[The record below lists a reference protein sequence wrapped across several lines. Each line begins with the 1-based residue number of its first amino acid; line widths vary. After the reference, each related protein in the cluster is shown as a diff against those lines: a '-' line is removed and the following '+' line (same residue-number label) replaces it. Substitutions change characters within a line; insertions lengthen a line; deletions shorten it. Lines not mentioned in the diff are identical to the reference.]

1 MSETPPNGVRY
12 ARYRRPDEA
21 VDPEPLQALADGYFG
36 LSYVFVANILIMLPL
51 GVLSAAHPT
60 SRSGWLA
67 LEFFGFLWVVIMCCA
82 IGILSYR
89 PNRRIAEGMGWSPGQ
104 AVAASILIGINS
116 LFCCGVLGYA
126 IMQSIAS
133 RQMAQVYKL
142 RIGLLT
148 TRKHVQRRIDELR
161 ADRVAEPPLDDVPL
175 P

>member
-1 MSETPPNGVRY
+1 MSDTPPDGVRY

-51 GVLSAAHPT
+51 GILSTAHPT

-67 LEFFGFLWVVIMCCA
+67 LEFFGFLWLIIMCTA
-82 IGILSYR
+82 IALLSYR
-89 PNRRIAEGMGWSPGQ
+89 PIRRIGEGMGWPPGV
-104 AVAASILIGINS
+104 AVASSVLMGVNS
-116 LFCCGVLGYA
+116 VFCCGVLGYA

-133 RQMAQVYKL
+133 RHMAQVYKL

-148 TRKHVQRRIDELR
+148 TRKHVQRQIDELR
-161 ADRVAEPPLDDVPL
+161 AERLAEPPMGHVRPS
-175 P
+175 